1 MGPYTRQEVSLQL
14 KPDGKLVG
22 PDLAQALT
30 FFLHLIKNAQLVL
43 NMMPYL
49 VRHYI
54 SYGEVAVSTIFCTQI
69 IKKTEVDVHL
79 FITRAVE
86 RSAGSGGI
94 AAGRLDLI
102 PEEHKGGLPVC
113 GS

>member
-1 MGPYTRQEVSLQL
+1 
-14 KPDGKLVG
+14 
-22 PDLAQALT
+22 
-30 FFLHLIKNAQLVL
+30 
-43 NMMPYL
+43 MMPYL

-54 SYGEVAVSTIFCTQI
+54 SYGEIAVSTIFCTQI

-79 FITRAVE
+79 FITRAVKW
-86 RSAGSGGI
+86 SAGSGGI

-102 PEEHKGGLPVC
+102 PEEHQGGLPVC